1 MNADSSGSL
10 PCRRQQACD
19 MRRRLYANEDELA
32 AIVEQS
38 KLCKE
43 NGEEEIVHCVSL
55 APEPCIIL
63 TTDAQMKELERCHQH
78 SVLSVAPTFELGN
91 FYGTP
96 IGFLHPLFKN
106 RDSNTHPLFIGPML
120 IHKRLQFS
128 TYHYFA
134 LQLISLI
141 PNLKSVRAFG
151 TDGERTLYD
160 AFSAVFPNAVNL

>member
-1 MNADSSGSL
+1 M
-10 PCRRQQACD
+10 
-19 MRRRLYANEDELA
+19 A

-43 NGEEEIVHCVSL
+43 NEEEEIVRCVSL

-63 TTDAQMKELERCHQH
+63 ATDAQMKELERCHQH
-78 SVLSVAPTFELGN
+78 SVLSVDPTFELGN
-91 FYGTP
+91 FYITP

-120 IHKRLQFS
+120 IHKRLQFFP
-128 TYHYFA
+128 YHYFA

-141 PNLKSVRAFG
+141 PNLRSVRAFG

-160 AFSAVFPNAVNL
+160 AFSICFSKCSALMMLYS